1 MPDTAKCFAPG
12 FILGAFILFAPLT
25 TKADVSVWAREQ
37 MWLNLGHYKDTM
49 FGITAQ
55 PDDEASFLS
64 KEGKTNPVAE
74 LTETIRLFEAG
85 DKTVVCRFPARYNWL
100 KTKMP
105 HFTLEPLSE
114 CPAFKE
120 FHDKIAAKSVS
131 LIFSSYF
138 INSPASA
145 FGHTFLRFNASTHR
159 DDDQDQAELLDYGIN
174 YAANMDTSN
183 VLVYATKSMLGLFPG
198 TFTAVPYYYK
208 VREYNDFESRDL
220 WEYKLRFTQPQ
231 IDLMVAHLWELGP
244 TYFDYK
250 FFTEN
255 CSYHILGLL
264 EVGNPDLRMTDKM
277 PSLYVIP
284 VDTIRV
290 VVDEKNLVQGV
301 RYRPS
306 VLSRLEKRTE
316 GYDQDKINAV
326 RAMVKNPQEGLK
338 YAEKI
343 SDPAKKAEILDAAVD
358 AFDFL
363 NASDLVYKPK
373 ETNVIRHQI
382 LSERAVTDHVSQPLQ
397 MNPAREDYPE
407 NGHRSQRWGMAGG
420 YRDGDGAYSTA
431 TMRWALHDLLDPLP
445 GQPTFSEIHF
455 ASITG
460 RLQQTDYGDGQK
472 FYLDNL
478 DFFRVSSFQ
487 PVTSWQNSFSWT
499 AKLGM
504 RTVKDDACDQCLA
517 GTVELGGGASVGPAM
532 SENFLA
538 LLTKFEADYS
548 DGFPTQWRTAFGPE
562 LWGRLVPSRKWSML
576 AILGYKWSNYLE
588 QPLFADQIFTHSL
601 EVRYHANK
609 QWSYALKGIGHEDH
623 GREVQLGFNRFF

>member
-1 MPDTAKCFAPG
+1 
-12 FILGAFILFAPLT
+12 
-25 TKADVSVWAREQ
+25 
-37 MWLNLGHYKDTM
+37 MWLNLGHYKRTL
-49 FGITAQ
+49 FAITSQADGQ
-55 PDDEASFLS
+55 AFFLS
-64 KEGKTNPVAE
+64 PKGKTEPVAE
-74 LTETIRLFEAG
+74 LQETIRLFESG
-85 DKTVVCRFPARYNWL
+85 DRAALCRFPARYNWL
-100 KTKMP
+100 KSKIP
-105 HFTLEPLSE
+105 SLTLDPLEE
-114 CPAFKE
+114 CMEYKQFFSKL
-120 FHDKIAAKSVS
+120 AAKSVS
-131 LIFSSYF
+131 LIFSSYY

-145 FGHTFLRFNASTHR
+145 FGHTFLRLNASTHR
-159 DDDQDQAELLDYGIN
+159 NDDLDQAELLDYGIN

-220 WEYKLRFTQPQ
+220 WEYKLRFNQPQ
-231 IDLMVAHLWELGP
+231 IDLMVAHMWELGP

-264 EVGNPDLRMTDKM
+264 EVGNPELFLTKKM
-277 PSLYVIP
+277 PSLYVVPI
-284 VDTIRV
+284 DTIRV
-290 VVDEKNLVQGV
+290 VVKEKDLVQGV

-316 GYDQDKINAV
+316 GYDQEQITALRLIV
-326 RAMVKNPQEGLK
+326 RNPTEGLK
-338 YAEKI
+338 HLEDSKDAA
-343 SDPAKKAEILDAAVD
+343 SKAEFLDSAVD
-358 AFDFL
+358 AFDYL

-373 ETNVIRHQI
+373 ESNVIRHQI
-382 LSERAVTDHVSQPLQ
+382 LSERAITDHVSRPLR
-397 MNPAREDYPE
+397 MHPALETYPE
-407 NGHRSQRWGMAGG
+407 NGHRSQRWSIASG
-420 YRDGDGAYSTA
+420 YRDGQGAYSTG

-460 RLQQTDYGDGQK
+460 RLQQTDYGAGQK

-576 AILGYKWSNYLE
+576 AIVGYKWSNYLE
-588 QPLFADQIFTHSL
+588 QPLFAEQFFTHSL

-609 QWSYALKGIGHEDH
+609 QWSYALKGVGHEDH